1 MSDKIA
7 WAAGLFEGEGC
18 SSWNNRNKRI
28 SLQLATTD
36 EDVVLRFKRAIG
48 NIGIVNGPYQPK
60 NPKAK
65 PYWLWSAN
73 KYADVVEV
81 SEKLRPYLGERRLAK
96 LDQMLAF
103 HSYRDNF

>member
-65 PYWLWSAN
+65 
-73 KYADVVEV
+73 
-81 SEKLRPYLGERRLAK
+81 

-103 HSYRDNF
+103 HGYRDNF